1 MNLDSHKQKGK
12 KMKTT
17 LTEPIYNHQALVG
30 SAFLGGPLA
39 FAYMSYANYKVFS
52 ALADEKEKSEITK
65 KLFLSF
71 VPLATVLLLV
81 FMAPTRIAVLVTVP
95 LIVGI
100 GSLWKETTDSYV
112 KNGGKVY
119 GNGKILLTMLL
130 SALVWVASVIGV
142 VYVADKDFRKD
153 FGLSSISQ
161 LVIPGNFD
169 AEKYNSL
176 IDEYTKNEEAA
187 SAINEKNTQV
197 ATTRL
202 QELEETETLWA
213 KNASIITS
221 LHNLQDKPKSREEA
235 IQALDTYTSLRVKEN
250 SALKT
255 FVKDP
260 SKANEIYL
268 DNVQADLQK
277 AYEAVV
283 SLSKK

>member
-1 MNLDSHKQKGK
+1 M
-12 KMKTT
+12 

-39 FAYMSYANYKVFS
+39 FAYMSYVNYKVFS
-52 ALADEKEKSEITK
+52 ALANEKEKKEITK

-71 VPLATVLLLV
+71 VPLGAVLLLL
-81 FMAPTRIAVLVTVP
+81 FMASTRIAVLATVP

-100 GSLWKETTDSYV
+100 GSLWKESTDSYEQ
-112 KNGGKVY
+112 NGGKVY
-119 GNGKILLTMLL
+119 GNGKILLAMLL
-130 SALVWVASVIGV
+130 SALVWIASVIGV

-197 ATTRL
+197 VSTRL
-202 QELEETETLWA
+202 QEQEDA
-213 KNASIITS
+213 A
-221 LHNLQDKPKSREEA
+221 H
-235 IQALDTYTSLRVKEN
+235 LRRV
-250 SALKT
+250 T
-255 FVKDP
+255 P
-260 SKANEIYL
+260 CR
-268 DNVQADLQK
+268 
-277 AYEAVV
+277 
-283 SLSKK
+283 